1 MISIMDSDKPTPATR
16 KKVAKELELFVNLLS
31 SFIMYDSVI
40 DRLISLTSWLISW
53 DIFKRFWQI
62 IGFVCREIEFR

>member
-1 MISIMDSDKPTPATR
+1 MDIDNPTPANR

-31 SFIMYDSVI
+31 SFIMYDFVI
-40 DRLISLTSWLISW
+40 DRLISLTSWLRCR

-62 IGFVCREIEFR
+62 IGFVCREIEFS

>member
-1 MISIMDSDKPTPATR
+1 MDIVNPTPANR

-40 DRLISLTSWLISW
+40 DRLIFLTSWLRSR
-53 DIFKRFWQI
+53 DIFKGFWQI
-62 IGFVCREIEFR
+62 IGFVCREIEFS

>member
-1 MISIMDSDKPTPATR
+1 MDIVNPTPANR

-40 DRLISLTSWLISW
+40 DRLI
-53 DIFKRFWQI
+53 
-62 IGFVCREIEFR
+62 

>member
-1 MISIMDSDKPTPATR
+1 MDIVNPTQKP

-40 DRLISLTSWLISW
+40 DRLIFLIPGLEVG
-53 DIFKRFWQI
+53 IFLRGFWQI
-62 IGFVCREIEFR
+62 IGFVCRESEFS